1 MSDAITRYLVAAATT
16 DGVNVDQHFGR
27 ADAFRIF
34 EVCTKDSGKAGEEYT
49 DKTADSEEYTDKTD
63 AGKEYTGNAEAGE
76 DTKEEIRDTG
86 EVRRVAPACHGG
98 SHEDSHLAAN
108 ARAIADCKYVLVVR
122 IGNQAE
128 AECYEAGVIPMEIP
142 GDIRAAIRKIR
153 DYEKIQALF
162 E

>member
-1 MSDAITRYLVAAATT
+1 MADAQTVFKVAAATT

-27 ADAFRIF
+27 ADTFRIF
-34 EVCTKDSGKAGEEYT
+34 EVAG
-49 DKTADSEEYTDKTD
+49 D
-63 AGKEYTGNAEAGE
+63 AVT
-76 DTKEEIRDTG
+76 DTG
-86 EVRRVAPACHGG
+86 EVRRVDPACHGG

-108 ARAIADCKYVLVVR
+108 ARAIADCKYVLVAR

-128 AECYEAGVIPMEIP
+128 AECCEAGVIPMEIP
-142 GDIRAAIRKIR
+142 GDIKTAIRKIL

>member
-1 MSDAITRYLVAAATT
+1 MADFINTQTVDQTVSRPDQAKISFLVAAATT

-34 EVCTKDSGKAGEEYT
+34 EVAG
-49 DKTADSEEYTDKTD
+49 D
-63 AGKEYTGNAEAGE
+63 AIT
-76 DTKEEIRDTG
+76 DTG

-108 ARAIADCKYVLVVR
+108 ARAIADCRYVLVAR

-128 AECYEAGVIPMEIP
+128 AACCEAGVIPMEIP
-142 GDIRAAIRKIR
+142 GDIRAAVKKIR